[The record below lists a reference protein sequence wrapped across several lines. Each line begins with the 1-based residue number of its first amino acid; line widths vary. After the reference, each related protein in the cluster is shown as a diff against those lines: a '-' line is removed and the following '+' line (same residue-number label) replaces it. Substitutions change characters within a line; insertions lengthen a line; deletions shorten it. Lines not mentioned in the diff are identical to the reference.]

1 MEDNE
6 KRQTNLVLMYR
17 SAESPKA
24 VAIDDSAECVRVSGG
39 DAVVMYSGDIIS
51 YDFDGNALATVSL
64 GDSYTSFLKQD
75 GYVFLLGYHKID
87 RVDFKE

>member
-1 MEDNE
+1 MRKMKNFM
-6 KRQTNLVLMYR
+6 L
-17 SAESPKA
+17 S
-24 VAIDDSAECVRVSGG
+24 
-39 DAVVMYSGDIIS
+39 
-51 YDFDGNALATVSL
+51 GNALATVSL